1 MRKFLYV
8 FAALLVVLV
17 GVVLLGPSF
26 IDWNSQK
33 DRIAIEVRKET
44 GRDLTIQGD
53 MSLALLPTPALSAA
67 GVSLTNMEGGSPVP
81 MVELKELRVRV
92 ALLPLLQGTVQIEQI
107 VLVQPTILLEILP
120 DGRRNWDFPGEET
133 VPSDP
138 GIAESTTAGM
148 DVQFDDFSIEDGT
161 VIYRDQV
168 TGREERIEALT
179 ARIVAESLKGPF
191 AAKGGVGVRGI
202 QADFEGTIGR
212 LAEQGAT
219 PFNFL
224 VKLTDAGA
232 RLQFSGALSIHPE
245 TVALR
250 GRLKGEGE
258 NLAAVVDAVSGVPGQ
273 APAFL
278 AQDFALQ
285 GEISADPQALSLS
298 EVELRLGATQLT
310 GNATALAEP
319 PYDARLS
326 LTVPS
331 IDLDRLMAVAEAQD
345 GQAAGA
351 DGAPVEAGD
360 PLVPT
365 GGAAS
370 LETWM
375 LPADVAGRV
384 ELAVDAVI
392 YREQVVRQVRL
403 DAALDDGR
411 LTLERATALLPGSSD
426 FSLTG
431 DLVSSGG
438 QPQFSGHFEAASDN
452 LRGLFDWVGVAVEQ
466 VPPDRLRRMG
476 LSSRIEVTA
485 DRIAISDIDLRVD
498 LSRLSGGV
506 VIAPRERP
514 GFGIGIAVDS
524 INLDA
529 YLPAPS
535 TGGAPSAEQ
544 PGETTGEGAAEEIE
558 SGLDIFDRFDANLNL
573 RIGGVIY
580 RGATAKDLHVEAT
593 LKGGA
598 LELQSA
604 QIGDLSGSKVSYV
617 GTVAQLSA
625 SPVIDG
631 TVELA
636 VNEPPR
642 LARLFGLA
650 PDDLAGIPAFRAS
663 AVLKGDLSDL
673 AVDARFAVMGGRLAL
688 LGTTRPA
695 AQPPT
700 FDLALSVEHPD
711 LVGLAEALAGPL
723 PLEPGMGNLDLKA
736 RVAGTA
742 GRVQVSDLAATAGP
756 ASLSGSFAVDL
767 GGATPM
773 ISDLELTVA
782 AKLPDVAKLVGA
794 FGVPGLEP
802 GTLGGLDIGGRV
814 TGDQFALR
822 IAGLTGRVGPAAV
835 SGSID
840 LDLSGAGPTV
850 RAIDL
855 NVAAKHPSLAE
866 LAAALGGPEGLSPT
880 LGGLDMTA
888 NVNGDLDQVRVE
900 GLSGRFGPADVTG
913 NLAVDWTGARP
924 AMAINLDTGPLPLDL
939 FLDGDEDGNAA
950 GRGRRWSRDPIDL
963 SVLRALD
970 AEVTVKAAALTHGN
984 WQIDRAILEASLS
997 DGLLDLERFTGTLH
1011 GGGVQLAG
1019 TLDARGDPQA
1029 GFALTA
1035 VEVDFGALLRA
1046 QAGFDRLSGPL
1057 SLNAN
1062 FTAEG
1067 RSEAAL
1073 VSSLAGEG
1081 NLSGQLTFETKAG
1094 EQSDGALLS
1103 ILGAGVPVVQGL
1115 TDAGILLLD
1124 NFAGKPA
1131 VLTGTFTAERGIVRT
1146 RDTRLDSQGATAL
1159 TEADVDLPAW
1169 TIDSHTEVFQAA
1181 APQTLYLSVAAR
1193 GPLDEPDIEI
1203 GGQAFQAPSLPLVD
1217 QPAAPAP
1224 DAMAPS
1230 GPAPADPQ
1238 PSSPSAPPESA
1249 SPAPPE
1255 PEPGPESEPEPD
1267 QLIQDILKDLGG

>member
-26 IDWNSQK
+26 VDWNSQK

-53 MSLALLPTPALSAA
+53 MSLALLPAPALSAA

-120 DGRRNWDFPGEET
+120 DGRRNWDFPGEEA

-168 TGREERIEALT
+168 TGREERIEALN
-179 ARIVAESLKGPF
+179 ARIVAESLEGPF
-191 AAKGGVGVRGI
+191 AAKGSVGVRGI
-202 QADFEGTIGR
+202 LADFEGTIGH

-250 GRLKGEGE
+250 GRLKGGGE
-258 NLAAVVDAVSGVPGQ
+258 NLAAVVDVVSGAPGQ

-285 GEISADPQALSLS
+285 GEISADPQTLSLS
-298 EVELRLGATQLT
+298 QVELRLGATQLT
-310 GNATALAEP
+310 GDATALAEP

-326 LTVPS
+326 LTAPR
-331 IDLDRLMAVAEAQD
+331 IDLDRLMAAAEAQD
-345 GQAAGA
+345 NQAAGA

-360 PLVPT
+360 PEAPP

-370 LETWM
+370 FETWM

-403 DAALDDGR
+403 DAALADGR
-411 LTLERATALLPGSSD
+411 LTVERATALLPGSSD

-431 DLVSSGG
+431 DLAASDG

-452 LRGLFDWVGVAVEQ
+452 LRGLFDWIGVAVEQ

-476 LSSRIEVTA
+476 LSSRIEANA
-485 DRIAISDIDLRVD
+485 DRVAVSDIDLRVD

-506 VIAPRERP
+506 VIAPRARP
-514 GFGIGIAVDS
+514 GFGIGIAIDS

-529 YLPAPS
+529 YLPAP
-535 TGGAPSAEQ
+535 TAAGAPGAEQ
-544 PGETTGEGAAEEIE
+544 PGEGAGEDAAAEGVEG
-558 SGLDIFDRFDANLNL
+558 GLDLLDRFDANLNL
-573 RIGGVIY
+573 RIGSVTY

-593 LKGGA
+593 LKDGA
-598 LELQSA
+598 LELHSA
-604 QIGDLSGSKVSYV
+604 RIGDLAGSKVSYV

-631 TVELA
+631 TVDLA
-636 VNEPPR
+636 VSEPPR

-650 PDDLAGIPAFRAS
+650 PDDLAGVPAFDAS
-663 AVLKGDLSDL
+663 VVLNGDLSDL
-673 AVDARFAVMGGRLAL
+673 AVDAKVTAMGGRLTL
-688 LGTTRPA
+688 LGTTQPA
-695 AQPPT
+695 AQPPA
-700 FDLALSVEHPD
+700 FDLALSAEHPD
-711 LVGLAEALAGPL
+711 FVGLAEALAGPL
-723 PLEPGMGNLDLKA
+723 PLEPGMGDLDLKA

-742 GRVQVSDLAATAGP
+742 ERVQVSDLAVTAGP
-756 ASLSGSFAVDL
+756 ASLSGGFTVDL
-767 GGATPM
+767 GAATPM
-773 ISDLELTVA
+773 VSDLELSVA
-782 AKLPDVAKLVGA
+782 AKLPDVAKLASA
-794 FGVPGLEP
+794 FGVSGLEP
-802 GTLGGLDIGGRV
+802 GTLGGLDIGARL
-814 TGDQFALR
+814 TGDQSALR
-822 IAGLTGRVGPAAV
+822 IAGLTGQAGPAAV

-855 NVAAKHPSLAE
+855 NVAARHPNLAE
-866 LAAALGGPEGLSPT
+866 LVAALGGPEGLSPT

-888 NVNGDLDQVRVE
+888 NVNGDLGRVRVE

-913 NLAVDWTGARP
+913 NLAADLTGARI
-924 AMAINLDTGPLPLDL
+924 AVAINLDTGPLPLDL
-939 FLDGDEDGNAA
+939 FLGGGEDGNAA

-963 SVLRALD
+963 SVLRAVD

-984 WQIDRAILEASLS
+984 WQIDRANLEASLN
-997 DGLLDLERFTGTLH
+997 DGLLDLERFTGSLH
-1011 GGGVQLAG
+1011 GGSVQLAG
-1019 TLDARGDPQA
+1019 KLDARGNLQA

-1035 VEVDFGALLRA
+1035 IEVDFGALLRA
-1046 QAGFDRLSGPL
+1046 QAGFDRLSGPV

-1081 NLSGQLTFETKAG
+1081 SLSGQLTVKTTAG
-1094 EQSDGALLS
+1094 EQVGGELLGV
-1103 ILGAGVPVVQGL
+1103 LGAGVPVVRGL
-1115 TDAGILLLD
+1115 TDAGVLLLD

-1131 VLTGTFTAERGIVRT
+1131 TLTGTFTAERGIVRT
-1146 RDTRLDSQGATAL
+1146 RDTRLDGQGATAL

-1169 TIDSHTEVFQAA
+1169 TIDSHTNVFQAA
-1181 APQTLYLSVAAR
+1181 APQTPYLSVVVR
-1193 GPLDEPDIEI
+1193 GPLDDRPDIEI
-1203 GGQAFQAPSLPLVD
+1203 GGQAFQALNLPFLEE
-1217 QPAAPAP
+1217 PTTSEPLTP
-1224 DAMAPS
+1224 TPT
-1230 GPAPADPQ
+1230 GPR
-1238 PSSPSAPPESA
+1238 PSSPSATPEPA
-1249 SPAPPE
+1249 SPTPPE
-1255 PEPGPESEPEPD
+1255 PEPE